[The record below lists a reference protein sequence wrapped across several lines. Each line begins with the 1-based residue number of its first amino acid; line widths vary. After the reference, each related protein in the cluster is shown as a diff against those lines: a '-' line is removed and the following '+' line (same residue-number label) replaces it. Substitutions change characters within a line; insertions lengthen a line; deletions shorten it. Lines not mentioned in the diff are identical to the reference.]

1 MPTRAQNTSVEHAFK
16 TLKSEIEPDRL
27 YEIARRLAS
36 EFSEA
41 EERRTNTGAQRSE
54 AVKQWTALV
63 EETAG
68 RLNDPGHHKKLLDR
82 ILSEC
87 RPPN

>member
-1 MPTRAQNTSVEHAFK
+1 MPTRAQSTSVERAFK

-27 YEIARRLAS
+27 YEIARQLAS

-41 EERRTNTGAQRSE
+41 EERRTNKGTHRSE
-54 AVKQWTALV
+54 AVKQWTDLV

-68 RLNDPGHHKKLLDR
+68 KLNEPGHHRELLDR

-87 RPPN
+87 RPRN